1 MKNLFLSIIFI
12 TATTILLSSCTEQFS
27 EKGILPNQSNPNDLM
42 LQPVNA
48 NNATKTEVPNDA
60 YIIVYKDQTTDKEL
74 EDEVG
79 EMDKSEGVKAD
90 RVYKNAIKGFAAR
103 LSPSVLNKLKN
114 NPKVDFIEK
123 DQVMSANALTVSTPS
138 WGIDR
143 IDQANLPL
151 SNSFTYTSS
160 GTGVDAYIID
170 TGILTSHTDFG
181 GRAVG
186 GYSSVVGTS
195 SSDWIDANGHGT
207 HVAGTVGGLNYGVA
221 KNVNLIA
228 VRVLDGNGSGTTSGV
243 IDGINWA
250 IAHHKTRSGTAV
262 GNMSLGGGASTAL
275 DLAVSNAVAA
285 KIVMCVAAG
294 NNSANAANYSPAR
307 VSVAITVGA
316 TGAGSSYD
324 AFATYSNYGSI
335 VDILAP
341 GTSIKSDYIGTTLS
355 TAILSGTSMATPHV
369 TGVVAQYL
377 SKNPSA
383 LPSAVDTYLKST
395 SNKNKISGLRS
406 GTVNSLL
413 FSSN

>member
-1 MKNLFLSIIFI
+1 MKNLLLKTLWCILTAFL
-12 TATTILLSSCTEQFS
+12 LESCTEQFS

-60 YIIVYKDQTTDKEL
+60 YIIVYKVQTTDKEL

-103 LSPSVLNKLKN
+103 LSPSALNKLKN

-123 DQVMSANALTVSTPS
+123 DQAMSSNALTVSTPS

-181 GRAVG
+181 GRAVD
-186 GYSSVVGTS
+186 GYSSVGTS

-207 HVAGTVGGLNYGVA
+207 HVAGTVGGTNYGVA
-221 KNVNLIA
+221 QNVNLFA

-262 GNMSLGGGASTAL
+262 GNMSLGGGASSAL
-275 DLAVSNAVAA
+275 DLAVSNAVVA

-307 VSVAITVGA
+307 VAAAITVGA
-316 TGAGSSYD
+316 TGAGSKYD
-324 AFATYSNYGSI
+324 AFATYSNFGSI

-341 GTSIKSDYIGTTLS
+341 GTSIKSDYIGSNTS

-369 TGVVAQYL
+369 SGVVAQYL

-383 LPSAVDTYLKST
+383 LPSAVDAYLKMTST
-395 SNKNKISGLRS
+395 KNKITGLRS

-413 FSSN
+413 FSTN